1 MKLKFSIILALCIT
15 VSLFAQETK
24 PINSNILAENGISP
38 KVLDAAASTL
48 LQDGRFIQNSTIEI
62 EESGKTKSYDLQ
74 VIYDPKYKYGKD
86 IRIVVDN
93 NVVSKKD
100 KKELTKIIDQN
111 HSFSRMSRHNL
122 YDESTLKIIK
132 EEGDEIVLE
141 FYYQTQ
147 DIEPYLKH
155 IKRLK
160 GNIHINN
167 GQLDKVV
174 LTNFKSMKSNITS
187 YERTVKFEKVINRG
201 GYVVTS
207 IIEKADQIK
216 KGAHI
221 KYTTTSINTKIV
233 DDHGQNI
240 TWENQQDATPVL
252 ENAELDT
259 ISVKLGWVLPL
270 LGKPA
275 TKLGYKLPRPIGL
288 DIFTHYQEQTMQFTG
303 LSLAMNDEDFVPFDG
318 LFDIENSTISANSS
332 VSALKA
338 DVWILPFLHV
348 MVIAGNGRNAIN
360 GNWPLDENFKQAL
373 IDYGWLIDIDPE
385 DIPDAIT
392 LSGDL
397 ESVMYGAGATLAG
410 GVGNWNVS
418 LSYQF
423 MVNEVTAANTTSVAH
438 VFMPMLGYMT
448 PFGMNLMIG
457 GQGQFYDTKVQGF
470 IELDDGQT
478 LSYNVDF
485 EPVRWNAMVGI
496 YKGFAKHWEIALQ
509 AGFGKRESVTAVFGY
524 RF

>member
-1 MKLKFSIILALCIT
+1 
-15 VSLFAQETK
+15 
-24 PINSNILAENGISP
+24 
-38 KVLDAAASTL
+38 
-48 LQDGRFIQNSTIEI
+48 
-62 EESGKTKSYDLQ
+62 
-74 VIYDPKYKYGKD
+74 
-86 IRIVVDN
+86 
-93 NVVSKKD
+93 
-100 KKELTKIIDQN
+100 
-111 HSFSRMSRHNL
+111 
-122 YDESTLKIIK
+122 
-132 EEGDEIVLE
+132 
-141 FYYQTQ
+141 
-147 DIEPYLKH
+147 
-155 IKRLK
+155 
-160 GNIHINN
+160 
-167 GQLDKVV
+167 LDKVV
-174 LTNFKSMKSNITS
+174 LTNFKSMKSKITS
-187 YERTVKFEKVINRG
+187 YERTVKFEKAINIG
-201 GYVVTS
+201 GYIVTS

-216 KGAHI
+216 KGANI
-221 KYTTTSINTKIV
+221 KYTITSVNTKIV
-233 DDHGQNI
+233 DDDDQNI
-240 TWENQQDATPVL
+240 TWKNQIDATPIL

-259 ISVKLGWVLPL
+259 VSVKLGWVLPL

-318 LFDIENSTISANSS
+318 LFDIENSTISANSA

-338 DVWILPFLHV
+338 DVWILPFLNV

-360 GNWPLDENFKQAL
+360 GNWPLDESFKQTL
-373 IDYGWLIDIDPE
+373 IEYGWLIDIDPE

-448 PFGMNLMIG
+448 PFGMNLMVG
-457 GQGQFYDTKVQGF
+457 AQGQFYDTKVQGF

-485 EPVRWNAMVGI
+485 EPVRWNTMLGI

-509 AGFGKRESVTAVFGY
+509 AGFGDRKSVTAVFGY